1 VPTNG
6 FFVIA
11 KQIGDISNRHAALQ
25 QDSREGVTETLGV
38 WGSGRVTIAHDSICL
53 YSASGS

>member
-25 QDSREGVTETLGV
+25 QDSREGVTETLGC
-38 WGSGRVTIAHDSICL
+38 GGPA
-53 YSASGS
+53 A

>member
-6 FFVIA
+6 FVVIA

-25 QDSREGVTETLGV
+25 QDSREGVTETVGC
-38 WGSGRVTIAHDSICL
+38 GGPA
-53 YSASGS
+53 A